1 MPLGAGDGYTEKK
14 AADPE
19 VRRTLFLPDR
29 TPREKSSTVCFSSFY
44 TYKIEYFCS
53 LSKPD
58 DALGG
63 AKRVACLL
71 NHMHY
76 LSPL

>member
-1 MPLGAGDGYTEKK
+1 MVDRAKSWPK
-14 AADPE
+14 AQEYLA
-19 VRRTLFLPDR
+19 
-29 TPREKSSTVCFSSFY
+29 VCFSSFY

-76 LSPL
+76 LSAL